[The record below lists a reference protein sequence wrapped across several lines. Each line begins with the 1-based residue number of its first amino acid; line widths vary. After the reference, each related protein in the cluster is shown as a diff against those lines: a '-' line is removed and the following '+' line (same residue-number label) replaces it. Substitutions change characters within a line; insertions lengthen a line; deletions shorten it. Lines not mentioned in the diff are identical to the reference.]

1 MVSAPLLL
9 AGASRS
15 RVSRRVVRSAPARI
29 SLNKESI
36 LKMTRTE
43 ARATLRATTP
53 MTFYK
58 MGRQRGLVLWALL
71 LIMATQ
77 PTQAFLNHAA
87 AAGAVPP
94 SAPAKP
100 KHWYEAFKGRE
111 VGTAMQ
117 LARQATQIAAARTGS
132 GTAVVA
138 VTASQYASTTLG
150 QYIIALVAVT
160 FFVKQILDYGKARM
174 NRQTAKNQMALM
186 DRQMAQ
192 QQRMLEMMLEAQLQP
207 RRRGTRTPAL
217 PSANRIALPAIMA
230 S

>member
-1 MVSAPLLL
+1 
-9 AGASRS
+9 
-15 RVSRRVVRSAPARI
+15 
-29 SLNKESI
+29 
-36 LKMTRTE
+36 
-43 ARATLRATTP
+43 
-53 MTFYK
+53 
-58 MGRQRGLVLWALL
+58 
-71 LIMATQ
+71 MATQ

-94 SAPAKP
+94 SAPAEP

-111 VGTAMQ
+111 VGTSMQ

-138 VTASQYASTTLG
+138 VTASQYASTALG

-186 DRQMAQ
+186 E
-192 QQRMLEMMLEAQLQP
+192 RMLEMMLEAQLQP

>member
-1 MVSAPLLL
+1 
-9 AGASRS
+9 
-15 RVSRRVVRSAPARI
+15 
-29 SLNKESI
+29 
-36 LKMTRTE
+36 
-43 ARATLRATTP
+43 
-53 MTFYK
+53 
-58 MGRQRGLVLWALL
+58 
-71 LIMATQ
+71 
-77 PTQAFLNHAA
+77 
-87 AAGAVPP
+87 
-94 SAPAKP
+94 
-100 KHWYEAFKGRE
+100 
-111 VGTAMQ
+111 MQ

-138 VTASQYASTTLG
+138 VTASQYASTALG

-174 NRQTAKNQMALM
+174 NRQTKKNQVALM
-186 DRQMAQ
+186 YRQMAQ